1 MEFICINECCRQMF
15 LIISLS
21 CLFNLFTTVM
31 NELLHLHQNPGPSQI
46 KKKSQNICLVAS
58 YKTSDFVNCLTSF
71 LQKCNNSGCQFYSHN
86 HISKKHLP
94 SCYITCKCDPF
105 VLTGLEQYQQM
116 VLDLKT
122 GPKTNLLLFLN

>member
-15 LIISLS
+15 LIIFLS

-31 NELLHLHQNPGPSQI
+31 NELPHLHQNPGPSQI
-46 KKKSQNICLVAS
+46 KKITKYMFS
-58 YKTSDFVNCLTSF
+58 SF
-71 LQKCNNSGCQFYSHN
+71 LQNFRLCKLSNFILQKCTNSGCQFYSN
-86 HISKKHLP
+86 DHISKKHHP